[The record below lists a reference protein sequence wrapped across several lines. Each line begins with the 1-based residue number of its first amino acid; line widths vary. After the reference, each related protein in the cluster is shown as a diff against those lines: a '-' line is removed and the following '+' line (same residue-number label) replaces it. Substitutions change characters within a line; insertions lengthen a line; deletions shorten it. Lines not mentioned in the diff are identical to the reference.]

1 MVLLPAVLS
10 HAEPTEER
18 GAPELSSH
26 PLHRAI
32 LRGAGLLHAPHGDL
46 AGSVSLRG
54 GIVDV
59 PTVPSAVSR
68 PMCADVRAHPFPRAN
83 SEATGCLAWT
93 NKSPFGTGGK
103 RRGR

>member
-1 MVLLPAVLS
+1 VLGATHDLTCTFPGRFSVLLGPNNAGNPLDS
-10 HAEPTEER
+10 CER
-18 GAPELSSH
+18 F
-26 PLHRAI
+26 
-32 LRGAGLLHAPHGDL
+32 
-46 AGSVSLRG
+46 V
-54 GIVDV
+54 
-59 PTVPSAVSR
+59 AVSR